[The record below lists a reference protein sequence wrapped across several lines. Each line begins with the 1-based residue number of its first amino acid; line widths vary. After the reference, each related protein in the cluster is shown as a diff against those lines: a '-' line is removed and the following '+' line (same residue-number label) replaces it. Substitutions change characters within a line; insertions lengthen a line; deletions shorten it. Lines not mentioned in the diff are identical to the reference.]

1 MGNRNITIPIAT
13 ATPGTKLAAAKFL
26 DSDVIPD
33 ISKVYGQLVTVH
45 IALAAASAPSI
56 IRYSK
61 DGGVTWVNFL
71 NAEQLTAGSG
81 LERQI
86 LLRFGDTLNFSALDE
101 ITLAFC
107 EVDLV

>member
-1 MGNRNITIPIAT
+1 MGNRNVTLPVAT
-13 ATPGTKLAAAKFL
+13 ATPGAKSAGADFLA
-26 DSDVIPD
+26 SDYIPD
-33 ISKVYGQLVTVH
+33 ISAPYGQLVTVH
-45 IALAAASAPSI
+45 IALTAASPPSI

-61 DGGVTWVNFL
+61 DGGTTSVNFL
-71 NAEQLTAGSG
+71 NGDQVTAGSG

-86 LLRFGDTLNFSALDE
+86 LLRFGDTLNFSALDA

>member
-1 MGNRNITIPIAT
+1 MGNRNVTLPVAT
-13 ATPGTKLAAAKFL
+13 ATPGAKSPAEKFL
-26 DSDVIPD
+26 ASDYIPD
-33 ISKVYGQLVTVH
+33 ISSPYGQLVTVH
-45 IALAAASAPSI
+45 IALTNSSAASV

-61 DGGVTWVNFL
+61 NGGTDWVNFL
-71 NAEQLTAGSG
+71 NGDQLTTASG

-86 LLRFGDTLNFSALDE
+86 LLRFGDLLNFSALDG